1 MKIAVIVPNVGMTS
15 EALAERAAFLQSI
28 ARPRTK
34 VALFKNEQGPPSI
47 ESEVERDEASVHIV
61 SHIRRLS
68 GQGFDA
74 FIPWCAADPGVYA
87 AREVVDVP
95 VVGPLHASCLYAAL
109 LGYRFTLIVP
119 RSDPRPVIRRVR
131 SLGFAD
137 HLGTVRQI
145 DRTVPELRGDLPAT
159 RALLQTEI
167 AAARSQDGADAVV
180 LGCMGL
186 FGVAATLDTP
196 IPVIDPGHAAL
207 ATAEDL
213 VAMRLRHAAHR

>member
-1 MKIAVIVPNVGMTS
+1 MKIAVIVPNSGMTP
-15 EALAERAAFLQSI
+15 EALAERASFLHSV
-28 ARPRTK
+28 ARPGTE
-34 VALFKNEQGPPSI
+34 VALFKNQQGPLSI
-47 ESEVERDEASVHIV
+47 ESEAERDEASYHIV
-61 SHIRRLS
+61 EHIRSLAS
-68 GQGFDA
+68 QGFDA

-109 LGYRFTLIVP
+109 LGYRFTLIIP
-119 RSDPRPVIRRVR
+119 RADDRPVIRRVR

-145 DRTVPELRGDLPAT
+145 DRTVPQLRGDLAAT
-159 RALLQTEI
+159 RSLLNAEI
-167 AAARSQDGADAVV
+167 EAARSADGADAIV

-186 FGVAATLDTP
+186 FGVAATLQAP

-207 ATAEDL
+207 AIAENL
-213 VAMRLRHAAHR
+213 VAMRLRHAAHS

>member
-1 MKIAVIVPNVGMTS
+1 MKIAIIVPNAGMTP
-15 EALAERAAFLQSI
+15 EALAERTGFLRS
-28 ARPRTK
+28 
-34 VALFKNEQGPPSI
+34 VAQPGTEVVLFKNAQGPLSI
-47 ESEVERDEASVHIV
+47 ESEAERDEASVHIV
-61 SHIRRLS
+61 SHIRSLADQS
-68 GQGFDA
+68 FDA

-119 RSDPRPVIRRVR
+119 RTDSRPVIRRVR

-145 DRTVPELRGDLPAT
+145 DRTVAQLRGDLPAT
-159 RALLQTEI
+159 RALLQAEI
-167 AAARSQDGADAVV
+167 DAARNQDGADAIV

-186 FGVAATLDTP
+186 FGVAATLDSP
-196 IPVIDPGHAAL
+196 IPVIDPGHAAI
-207 ATAEDL
+207 ATAENL
-213 VAMRLRHAAHR
+213 VAMRLHHATHF